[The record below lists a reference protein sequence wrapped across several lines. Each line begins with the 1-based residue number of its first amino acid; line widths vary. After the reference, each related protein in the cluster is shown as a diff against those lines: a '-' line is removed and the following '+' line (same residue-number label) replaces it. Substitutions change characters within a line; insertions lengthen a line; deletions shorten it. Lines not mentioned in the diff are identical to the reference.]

1 MTMYSLLEH
10 SDNYSMTSE
19 SYRNYYRY
27 EVNNDANENNN
38 ANNKIN
44 NSKTIRKSLE
54 YKAKIIGR
62 IPGDNNTVE
71 RSFCFIKIFE

>member
-1 MTMYSLLEH
+1 MKMYSLLEH

-27 EVNNDANENNN
+27 EVNNDANEKNN

-44 NSKTIRKSLE
+44 NSKAIRKSLG
-54 YKAKIIGR
+54 I
-62 IPGDNNTVE
+62 
-71 RSFCFIKIFE
+71 

>member
-27 EVNNDANENNN
+27 EVNNDANEKNN

-44 NSKTIRKSLE
+44 NSKAIRKSLG
-54 YKAKIIGR
+54 I
-62 IPGDNNTVE
+62 
-71 RSFCFIKIFE
+71 

>member
-10 SDNYSMTSE
+10 SGNYSMTSE

-44 NSKTIRKSLE
+44 NSKAIRKSLE
-54 YKAKIIGR
+54 YKAKIIGK